1 MIDRLVLLVRIAT
14 RNLLASP
21 INLLIGGLLFFG
33 TIVFVVLGGLLDSL
47 NTSMARSVVGSLA
60 GHVQIYSAKSKDEL
74 ALFGQMGGDPDLAA
88 MTEFPRL
95 KAALE
100 GLPNVQAVVPMGLSG
115 ALITS
120 GNVLDRTLESLRG
133 LYRVK
138 RGEAK
143 DPALGALP
151 PDELDRRIQDEK
163 AHVRQ
168 IIKVLRG
175 DVEKATRDLMDAKAV
190 DPENRAALAKVDTQ
204 AFWDGFDGDPY
215 GALEFLENRIAPQV
229 TDAPLLFLRYVGT
242 DLDAFQQSFDRMR
255 IVKGTPVPKG
265 QRGFLVAELFYE
277 EQMKLK
283 TARRLDKIKD
293 ALALGRVIATDDELK
308 RFVKENRTQTRE
320 IVLQLD
326 ATKTRAAVGALQRFL
341 GTAEDDLEAL
351 LEQLFATTDENFA
364 QRYAF
369 FYEVLAPMLEL
380 YRVRIGDTL
389 TIKAF
394 TRSGYVQNVNVKV
407 YGTFAFTGLEKSPLA
422 GNTSLMDIMSF
433 RDLYGYLT
441 SDKAAELK
449 ELQQQ
454 TGARAVT
461 REDAEAAL
469 FGEASGEVVAEAT
482 PGVINVEEQ
491 LTGTG
496 RKLHQEDL
504 IRRVYTQQ
512 EIDEGV
518 VLNAAVMLKDPDR
531 LDETILDIQR
541 LAEAQGLPIR
551 AVSWQ
556 KASGLLGQIIQ
567 VFRVLLFVGV
577 AIIFFIAMVII
588 NNAMMMATIQRTQT
602 IGTMRAIGA
611 QRSLVLWMVLLE
623 SIVLGLVFGGLGMLG
638 GTAIVAAIAAKGIA
652 APNDVMYFFF
662 SGPRLVPT
670 VTGEPLV
677 VALVIILFVTVASTL
692 FPAMIATRISPL
704 RAMQAEE

>member
-1 MIDRLVLLVRIAT
+1 MIDRLALLVRIAA

-33 TIVFVVLGGLLDSL
+33 TLVFVVVGGLLDSV
-47 NTSMARSVVGSLA
+47 NQAMARSVVGSLA

-74 ALFGQMGGDPDLAA
+74 ALFGQMGGDPELAA
-88 MTEFPRL
+88 MTEFPKL

-100 GLPNVQAVVPMGLSG
+100 KLPNVQAVVPMGLSG

-120 GNVLDRTLESLRG
+120 GNVVDRTLEGLRG
-133 LYRVK
+133 LYRAK
-138 RGEAK
+138 GGERK
-143 DPALGALP
+143 DPALAELGP
-151 PDELDRRIQDEK
+151 EELDRRIESEK

-175 DVEKATRDLMDAKAV
+175 DVEKASKDLLDARAV
-190 DPENRAALAKVDTQ
+190 DPENVAALEKVSSQ
-204 AFWDGFDGDPY
+204 AFWDAFDADPY
-215 GALEFLENRIAPQV
+215 GSLEFLENRIAPQV
-229 TDAPLLFLRYVGT
+229 TDASLLFLRYVGT

-255 IVKGTPVPKG
+255 IIKGEPVPKG
-265 QRGFLVAELFYE
+265 HRGFLIADLFYE

-293 ALALGRVIATDDELK
+293 ALALGRKIESDDELK
-308 RFVKENRTQTRE
+308 RYVKENRTQTRD

-326 ATKTRAAVGALQRFL
+326 GLKTRQALEALQPFL
-341 GTAEDDLEAL
+341 NSADDDLEVL
-351 LEQLFATTDENFA
+351 LQKLFSTTDENFA
-364 QRYAF
+364 ARYDF
-369 FYEVLAPMLEL
+369 FYEKLAPLLQL
-380 YRVRIGDTL
+380 YRVRLGDTL

-394 TRSGYVQNVNVKV
+394 TRTGYIQNVNVKV

-449 ELQQQ
+449 EIQQE
-454 TGARAVT
+454 TGAKTVS
-461 REDAEAAL
+461 REDAESAL
-469 FGEASGEVVAEAT
+469 FGEETGDVVAEAT
-482 PGVINVEEQ
+482 PGLIDVDSQ

-504 IRRVYTQQ
+504 ARRVYSQA
-512 EIDEGV
+512 EIDSGV
-518 VLNAAVMLKDPDR
+518 VLNAAVMLKDAR
-531 LDETILDIQR
+531 LLDTT
-541 LAEAQGLPIR
+541 LAEINRVGEAEHLGIR

-556 KASGLLGQIIQ
+556 KASGLLGQIIG

-611 QRSLVLWMVLLE
+611 QRSLVLAMVLVE
-623 SIVLGLVFGGLGMLG
+623 SMVLGLVFGGLGMAG
-638 GTAIVAAIAAKGIA
+638 GTAVVAAIAAKGIP

-662 SGPRLVPT
+662 SGPRLVPA
-670 VTGEPLV
+670 VSGGPLV
-677 VALVIILFVTVASTL
+677 IALVLILFVTIVSTL
-692 FPAMIATRISPL
+692 FPALLATRISPL